1 MVIVKTILDAPLES
15 SGITLSSPW
24 DDVIKKQDSPE
35 WKLKRVCCEI
45 VNKFMFH
52 TKVLK
57 KDTQRQLRENFTST
71 YSPGLLMNCVQ
82 YLKMAVSNVYVS
94 PKCVRECLMAIY
106 YGIQNDSIFEKVHP
120 HLESVLLDICIPLLG
135 LNAKD

>member
-1 MVIVKTILDAPLES
+1 MVILHKILRCFLMCNYMTMEPYFQDEKLQTFMVIVKTILDAPLES

-24 DDVIKKQDSPE
+24 EDVIKKQDSAE

-57 KDTQRQLRENFTST
+57 KDTQR
-71 YSPGLLMNCVQ
+71 
-82 YLKMAVSNVYVS
+82 
-94 PKCVRECLMAIY
+94 
-106 YGIQNDSIFEKVHP
+106 
-120 HLESVLLDICIPLLG
+120 
-135 LNAKD
+135 